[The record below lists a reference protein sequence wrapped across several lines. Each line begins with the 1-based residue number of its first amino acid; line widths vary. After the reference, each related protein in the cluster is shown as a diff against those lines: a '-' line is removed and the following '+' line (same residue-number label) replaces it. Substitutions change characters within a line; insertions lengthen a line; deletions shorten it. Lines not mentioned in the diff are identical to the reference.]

1 MADSG
6 LIAPDVVLFLDL
18 PLEEAAKRGQYGD
31 ERYENLEFQRKV
43 SDVYSRL
50 KEQNWKVFSMIFSSY
65 ILYSTQYVFFIWFT
79 SLCVL
84 ALINETSL
92 INIFYFLV

>member
-50 KEQNWKVFSMIFSSY
+50 KEQNWKVFSMIFLRIYY
-65 ILYSTQYVFFIWFT
+65 ILHNMFFSYGLHHFVCWH
-79 SLCVL
+79 
-84 ALINETSL
+84 
-92 INIFYFLV
+92 